1 MKNSLKILGTV
12 FFGVSIGFSC
22 YGMEDFDFDIPE
34 EEISAPQPPAKKQ
47 KVEVTK
53 VEVEDDT
60 SFDDMQDLVDAES
73 AKQEVPPIV
82 YPPVP
87 ENKKPEK
94 TEDPTVT
101 AFRKSA
107 MGLKSMTY
115 DFLPE
120 PLKKAFEEHVFEPVA
135 KHIKDNFK
143 LESMEFQRVPEAYTP
158 EETKHAFLIIGNL
171 KVYGQDTKAILRE
184 MTSVEGGKPHYSL
197 TIEFTRGVKLSD
209 LSEKLD
215 IINLDVKK
223 LQFIFSDSEYEPEEK
238 ELKGITIKKGLNI
251 VGDVQMT
258 GFLMPINLLTKLKE
272 LRMFGTFK
280 KGLVGSSLYGL
291 LPGDLSFGKGVT
303 LTKMMVGVNV
313 LGRAPLN
320 TPDPR
325 FMLQGDLKLDIQGFN
340 KKQKNTITF
349 TTMLQLGKEK
359 GTLSGSMDGMWDK
372 ALGIKGLSIGN
383 VGLGASVLYAGGV
396 LEGLELAGTIGLGGK
411 IFDLKT
417 KGSVTEAPAFVGT
430 LKGTLSYKDIVIFAN
445 NLAGIGLPVDQIF
458 NIIPNLELENPQ
470 LQIVPVTTTIVGKEY
485 TAGTLFEGAISIF
498 GKKTTMKINIFG
510 DGLKGSA
517 TLPEITIPG
526 LFTLKGTKNPDGT
539 IKAPEV
545 TLLISKS
552 SSKVAEFYTKC
563 RVELAP
569 VILGGASA
577 DGFID
582 FSAAGTNIKMKSKL
596 YDQFM
601 FDIDLKSKGSLT
613 QPPTD
618 LTVKATMV
626 ADGGLGALTKK
637 IGDQLKKV
645 FGDPV
650 QAEKELKDNTSKCF
664 KAKGLNF
671 NI

>member
-1 MKNSLKILGTV
+1 MKNSLKILSTM
-12 FFGVSIGFSC
+12 FFGFTLGFSC

-34 EEISAPQPPAKKQ
+34 EDISDVQPPAKKQ
-47 KVEVTK
+47 KVEEVK
-53 VEVEDDT
+53 VAEEDEI
-60 SFDDMQDLVDAES
+60 SFDDMQALVDADS
-73 AKQEVPPIV
+73 ATQKEELLV
-82 YPPVP
+82 YPPAP

-115 DFLPE
+115 DYLPE
-120 PLKKAFEEHVFEPVA
+120 PLKNAFEEHVFEPVA

-143 LESMEFQRVPEAYTP
+143 LESMEFQRIPEVYTP

-209 LSEKLD
+209 LSNKLE
-215 IINLDVKK
+215 IIDLDVKK
-223 LQFIFSDSEYEPEEK
+223 LQLIFSDSEYEPEEK
-238 ELKGITIKKGLNI
+238 ELKGITIKKGLNL

-291 LPGDLSFGKGVT
+291 IPGDLFLGKGVT

-313 LGRAPLN
+313 LGTLKM
-320 TPDPR
+320 PDPR
-325 FMLQGDLKLDIQGFN
+325 FSLLGNVNIDIQGFS
-340 KKQKNTITF
+340 KKQKNTISLTSN
-349 TTMLQLGKEK
+349 LQLGKEK
-359 GTLSGSMDGMWDK
+359 ATLSGAMDGMWDN
-372 ALGIKGLSIGN
+372 ALGLKGFSIGN
-383 VGLGASVLYAGGV
+383 IGVGGSLLYAGGV
-396 LEGLELAGTIGLGGK
+396 LEGLELKGSVKLGDK
-411 IFDLKT
+411 IFDLAT
-417 KGSVTEAPAFVGT
+417 KGSVTEGAAFIGKLT
-430 LKGTLSYKDIVIFAN
+430 GELSYKDIVNIANSLTGAGLDSKSIFK
-445 NLAGIGLPVDQIF
+445 
-458 NIIPNLELENPQ
+458 IIPNPSLKDVE
-470 LQIVPVTTTIVGKEY
+470 LQIIPVTTTIVGKDY
-485 TAGTLFEGAISIF
+485 PAGTKFEGTLSIF
-498 GKKTTMKINIFG
+498 GKETFMKVLIFK

-517 TLPEITIPG
+517 VLPEIKIPG
-526 LFTLKGTKNPDGT
+526 LFTLKGTKKPDGT
-539 IKAPEV
+539 IQAPEV

-563 RVELAP
+563 FVQLAP
-569 VILGGASA
+569 VLLGGASA

-596 YDQFM
+596 YNQFM

-613 QPPTD
+613 QPPSD
-618 LTVKATMV
+618 LSVKATMV
-626 ADGGLGALTKK
+626 ADGGLGDLTKK